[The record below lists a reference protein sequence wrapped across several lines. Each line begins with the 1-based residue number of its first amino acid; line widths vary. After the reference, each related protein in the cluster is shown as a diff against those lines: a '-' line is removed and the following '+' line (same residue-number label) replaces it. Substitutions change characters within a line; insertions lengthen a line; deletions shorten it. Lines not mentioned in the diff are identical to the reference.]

1 MITDDEIG
9 LWLVS
14 NLALPLLEQTLDMM
28 ALRVVERHSVDDP
41 PGLPWVV
48 VRDRRLEPLP
58 LRRRLAQL
66 PAQPAQERNGG
77 RCRVQSRSEISGTA
91 PRYPP
96 SIAPIV

>member
-41 PGLPWVV
+41 PGLRRVV
-48 VRDRRLEPLP
+48 VRDRRLEPLA
-58 LRRRLAQL
+58 LGRGLAQL
-66 PAQPAQERNGG
+66 PAQPAQKRNGG
-77 RCRVQSRSEISGTA
+77 RRRVQSRSEISGTA